1 MPSEILD
8 EISKNNDKIYLVTK
22 KAGEEGEKNIWG
34 LIMIQDGGEDD
45 FRKEMEKCVGVV
57 DDTGPGIFHKI
68 FSGIFNNKSAIFQ
81 GSLMSGLGIAGYSKY
96 VMDGYTNNKVETDK
110 TDDTTEN
117 FENLESKR
125 IDWIIFYLSIA
136 NIVYASKG
144 IILKIFKKLFNQVF
158 GGGDKAVLEAGGD
171 LVATGVKEK
180 GQGIAAGVKEKGQG
194 IAAAIAAAAKKGT
207 DKGKTTT
214 ERVKIKNPLFGE
226 QGGGGGISDVVEP
239 ILGFIL
245 SLIQF
250 VLGIYFLDKSY
261 ASLYP

>member
-34 LIMIQDGGEDD
+34 PIMIQDGGEDD

-57 DDTGPGIFHKI
+57 DDTGPGIFHKM
-68 FSGIFNNKSAIFQ
+68 FNNKSAIFQ
-81 GSLMSGLGIAGYSKY
+81 GSLMSGLGMAAGYKY

-136 NIVYASKG
+136 NIVYALKG
-144 IILKIFKKLFNQVF
+144 IIQKIFKELFNKVF

-171 LVATGVKEK
+171 LVATGVK
-180 GQGIAAGVKEKGQG
+180 
-194 IAAAIAAAAKKGT
+194 
-207 DKGKTTT
+207 
-214 ERVKIKNPLFGE
+214 
-226 QGGGGGISDVVEP
+226 
-239 ILGFIL
+239 
-245 SLIQF
+245 
-250 VLGIYFLDKSY
+250 
-261 ASLYP
+261 